1 MATRTLNATS
11 VDPEEVA
18 YFERLA
24 HRWWD
29 SEGPFWPLHRLN
41 GFRVGYIRDRVTQT
55 LGLDPQAERPLA
67 GLRVLDIGCGGGIL
81 SESVARLGGRVLGVD
96 VTEKNLRVARMHAQ
110 VSGLE
115 IDYRLASAADLAA
128 AGESFDLVLNMEV
141 VEHVEGLPDFLAD
154 CGRLVRPGGLM
165 LVATINRTL
174 AAAVIAIFGAEV
186 VLHWLPRGTHHYRK
200 LVRPAEVLGAL
211 GDPFRLL
218 DQTGVRV
225 NPFNRV
231 FSYTRWLGVNYMLL
245 LQRYLG
251 RGATADDGPRG
262 GADPSA

>member
-1 MATRTLNATS
+1 M
-11 VDPEEVA
+11 
-18 YFERLA
+18 
-24 HRWWD
+24 
-29 SEGPFWPLHRLN
+29 
-41 GFRVGYIRDRVTQT
+41 
-55 LGLDPQAERPLA
+55 
-67 GLRVLDIGCGGGIL
+67 
-81 SESVARLGGRVLGVD
+81 LGVD

-154 CGRLVRPGGLM
+154 CGRSGALEAST

-211 GDPFRLL
+211 GVLSEL
-218 DQTGVRV
+218 
-225 NPFNRV
+225 
-231 FSYTRWLGVNYMLL
+231 
-245 LQRYLG
+245 LG
-251 RGATADDGPRG
+251 RDRGPGQPIQPRVQLHALAGCELYAAPAVVPGARRDGR
-262 GADPSA
+262 